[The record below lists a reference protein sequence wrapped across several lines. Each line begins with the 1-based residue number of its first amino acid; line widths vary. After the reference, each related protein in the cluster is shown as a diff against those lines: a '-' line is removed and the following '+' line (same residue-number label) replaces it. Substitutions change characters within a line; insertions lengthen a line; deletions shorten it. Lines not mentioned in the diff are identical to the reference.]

1 MVVFFIIIRAEKVN
15 AYYLYIGQIKTSS
28 SVDRSFVCCSES
40 FDRHMESH
48 NSRFAKIRGA
58 RFAPPMGAMP
68 HPTLSLTLFSRCT
81 LIVII
86 EKYYLVNNMHE
97 ECLFIQVR
105 YNTAI
110 SPVHVIPTLQ
120 TCRIVYYILLYKA
133 KSVAL
138 CFRLDQLIAYYCG
151 RRNMAKFTSR
161 FPRLRIPFNHTVG

>member
-1 MVVFFIIIRAEKVN
+1 MGSWCPIVLVLKILKCNLCYLRMPIII
-15 AYYLYIGQIKTSS
+15 I
-28 SVDRSFVCCSES
+28 
-40 FDRHMESH
+40 
-48 NSRFAKIRGA
+48 
-58 RFAPPMGAMP
+58 
-68 HPTLSLTLFSRCT
+68 SLTLFSRCT
-81 LIVII
+81 SLIVII

-97 ECLFIQVR
+97 VCLFIQVR

-120 TCRIVYYILLYKA
+120 TCRIVYYILLYKP

-161 FPRLRIPFNHTVG
+161 FPRLRIPFNPTVG